1 MQYGNKGIEKW
12 AKKKSAHTKKCR
24 TLKDSQKGV
33 CQFVKIEY
41 MEFKVIN
48 GKTRPAGK
56 ISALGLQIENKIF
69 LNNGKFKFVNNKN
82 LKIVARF
89 KDIPLN
95 VTEELKEKYKGV
107 IYDKD

>member
-1 MQYGNKGIEKW
+1 MQYANKGIEKW
-12 AKKKSAHTKKCR
+12 AKKKSTHAKKCR

-41 MEFKVIN
+41 MEFKVVN
-48 GKTRPAGK
+48 GKTRPADK
-56 ISALGLQIENKIF
+56 KSALGLQIENKIF

-107 IYDKD
+107 IYD